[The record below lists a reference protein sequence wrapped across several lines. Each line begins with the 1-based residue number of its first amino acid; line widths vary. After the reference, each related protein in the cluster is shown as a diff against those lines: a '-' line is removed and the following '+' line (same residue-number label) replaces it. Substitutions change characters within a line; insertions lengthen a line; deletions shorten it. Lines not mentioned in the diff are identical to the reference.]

1 MELNRHSAE
10 GPNRGLV
17 SPETAARLQLTVN
30 QKPSSILF
38 CDVSSYPTLK
48 EKMGEAEVMGLLA
61 HYFEDLAEVAF
72 EYKQAFADC
81 VECLCLGNRTIL
93 IFGMPES
100 LEDHAW
106 HAVRAG
112 HHLLQKVAQFNE
124 RQRRQNQPEIQIGM
138 GIHSERLIRQA
149 QASRSWMKLTAI
161 GDGVNISHFLEKIS
175 KQYGCGMV
183 LSTATQKLC
192 SDRIQTRT
200 LDLIR
205 LPGNE
210 EAMTIYEFLG
220 FAGEPLSPERQKVLG
235 HYRKGREYYLNRQFA
250 IAMGEFA
257 TVLEMDSHDK
267 AAANQ
272 LARCQQL
279 LREPPAD
286 NWDGAWVV
294 GS

>member
-1 MELNRHSAE
+1 MELNHYPKKE
-10 GPNRGLV
+10 TDRGV
-17 SPETAARLQLTVN
+17 VAPETAARLQLTVN

-38 CDVSSYPTLK
+38 CDVSSYPILK
-48 EKMGEAEVMGLLA
+48 EKLGEADVMGLLA
-61 HYFEDLAEVAF
+61 HYFEELAEVAF
-72 EYKQAFADC
+72 EYKQTFANG

-112 HHLLQKVAQFNE
+112 NHLQQKVAQLNE
-124 RQRRQNQPEIQIGM
+124 RQRRQNQPEVQIGM
-138 GIHSERLIRQA
+138 GIHSERLIRQT
-149 QASRSWMKLTAI
+149 QSSRSWMKLTAI

-183 LSTATQKLC
+183 LSTATYKLC
-192 SDRIQTRT
+192 SDRIQTRE

-220 FAGEPLSPERQKVLG
+220 FAGDSLSPERQKVLG
-235 HYRKGREYYLNRQFA
+235 HYQKGREYYLNRQFA

-257 TVLEMDSHDK
+257 TVLELDSQDK
-267 AAANQ
+267 AAATQ

-279 LREPPAD
+279 LREPPAE
-286 NWDGAWVV
+286 NWDGAWAV